1 MRSALARVLHDESGQ
16 TLVFALLAIGTL
28 VAVLALVLDVG
39 SWMRAQ
45 RRAQSVADAAA
56 LAGAQQLPD
65 QAAAAGTVDSS
76 AVQNNWS
83 GTPLQSLFPD
93 GSTIKV
99 VARDDLAGFFAPVAG
114 IFSISIGAQ
123 ATARAG
129 VSASLPNVAPIAL
142 QCQLQVPPDCDPWSD
157 GQTQQFTF
165 IRGDETSTLMPVQLP
180 LSSGA
185 WNNNA
190 FRTFSACDARNPA
203 PAECNG
209 EPATAPA
216 LYLPFDTPAAQVLD
230 AINGGGTALHLVPIF
245 NGITTGEYN
254 VVGFAVV
261 TFANATL
268 TTSPPQAT
276 VDVTFH
282 RLFVD
287 GRSLPSSAQPVAAQD
302 FGVKAIALTG

>member
-1 MRSALARVLHDESGQ
+1 MRPALARLLRDESGQ
-16 TLVFALLAIGTL
+16 TLVFAMLAVGTL
-28 VAVLALVLDVG
+28 IAVVALVLDVG

-56 LAGAQQLPD
+56 LAGAQKLPD
-65 QAAAAGTVDSS
+65 QAAAVGTVDNS
-76 AVQNNWS
+76 ALQNNWT
-83 GTPLQSLFPD
+83 GTALQSLFPD
-93 GSTIKV
+93 SSTIDV
-99 VARDDLAGFFAPVAG
+99 VAHDDVPGLFAPLAGM
-114 IFSISIGAQ
+114 FSISIGAH
-123 ATARAG
+123 ATARVG

-142 QCQLQVPPDCDPWSD
+142 QCQLQVPPNCDAWSD

-165 IRGDETSTLMPVQLP
+165 VRGNAASTLMPVQLP
-180 LSSGA
+180 LAGN

-190 FRTFSACDARNPA
+190 FRTYSACDARNPT
-203 PAECNG
+203 PADCND
-209 EPATAPA
+209 EPATAPTS
-216 LYLPFDTPAAQVLD
+216 YLPFDTPAAQVED

-245 NGITTGEYN
+245 NGITTGEYD

-261 TFANATL
+261 TFANAN
-268 TTSPPQAT
+268 SAGQQAT

-287 GRSLPSSAQPVAAQD
+287 GRSLPSSSQPVAAQD

>member
-1 MRSALARVLHDESGQ
+1 MRSALARRLRDESGQ
-16 TLVFALLAIGTL
+16 TLVFGMLAVGTL
-28 VAVLALVLDVG
+28 IAVVALVLDVG
-39 SWMRAQ
+39 NWMRAQ

-65 QAAAAGTVDSS
+65 QAAAVGIVDNS
-76 AVQNNWS
+76 ALQNNWT
-83 GTPLQSLFPD
+83 GTPLRSLFPD
-93 GSTIKV
+93 ASTIKV
-99 VARDDLAGFFAPVAG
+99 LAHDDVSGFFAPLAG
-114 IFSISIGAQ
+114 MFSISIGAQ
-123 ATARAG
+123 ATARVG
-129 VSASLPNVAPIAL
+129 VSASLPNVAPITL

-157 GQTQQFTF
+157 GETQQFTF
-165 IRGDETSTLMPVQLP
+165 IRGDDSSTLMPVQLP
-180 LSSGA
+180 LSSGG
-185 WNNNA
+185 WNNNT
-190 FRTFSACDARNPA
+190 FRTFSACDARNPS
-203 PAECNG
+203 PADCND

-216 LYLPFDTPAAQVLD
+216 SYLPFDTPAAQVVD

-245 NGITTGEYN
+245 NGITTGEYD

-261 TFANATL
+261 TFANATS
-268 TTSPPQAT
+268 TGQQAT